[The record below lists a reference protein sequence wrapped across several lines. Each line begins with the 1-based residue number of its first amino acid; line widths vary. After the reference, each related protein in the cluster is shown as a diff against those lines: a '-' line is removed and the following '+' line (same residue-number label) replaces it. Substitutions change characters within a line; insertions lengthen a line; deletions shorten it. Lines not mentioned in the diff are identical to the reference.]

1 MNIQMSEDVVLVDVP
16 PNPLGWL
23 STFNPVTYTDAELL
37 LLSSMVKDDDEAES
51 SQRDHP
57 GR

>member
-1 MNIQMSEDVVLVDVP
+1 MNMDIVIVDVP